1 MRHKTP
7 VRYTQLWTDRKIEA
21 AFLLACLGATEEQM
35 AVAMEV
41 STPTIKYWKKRHP
54 EFKKAVD
61 DGTLGVISKVNQAF
75 IQRCTGYTF
84 DEEIVTY
91 DRSAHD
97 WIKTTKK
104 THVPPDPWACARLLE
119 LKARNYNWS
128 VTQNVQINNVH
139 TNIDINYNDL
149 TTEQLKVLK
158 EISQQKQLPENAGYD
173 NA

>member
-1 MRHKTP
+1 MRRKTSTKLP
-7 VRYTQLWTDRKIEA
+7 QLWTDRKIEA

-75 IQRCTGYTF
+75 IQRCTGYDY
-84 DEEIVTY
+84 DEEICTY
-91 DRSAHD
+91 DRSAHT

-104 THVPPDPWACARLLE
+104 THVSPDPWACARLLE

-128 VTQNVQINNVH
+128 VTQNVNLTQTN
-139 TNIDINYNDL
+139 TNININLSEL
-149 TTEQLKVLK
+149 TTEQLAVL
-158 EISQQKQLPENAGYD
+158 ENISLKQLPYNAGNND
-173 NA
+173 I